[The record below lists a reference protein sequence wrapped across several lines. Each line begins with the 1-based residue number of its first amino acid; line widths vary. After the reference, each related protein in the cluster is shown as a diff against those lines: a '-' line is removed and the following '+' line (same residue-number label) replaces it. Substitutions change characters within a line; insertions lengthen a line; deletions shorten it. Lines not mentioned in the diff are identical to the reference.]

1 MMMAKAK
8 RIYLFLGF
16 ERLWHWTQV
25 LLCLGLVLTGF
36 SMHGTWHLTDFHTAW
51 YWHTRFGWALA
62 ILFAIEI
69 FWLLTTGQWKNYI
82 PTTQKIKDVAMYYM
96 VGIFKGEPH
105 PYHPHDAYSK
115 LNPLQRLAYLGIQ
128 VVLVPLM
135 VLTGLLM
142 IYYNKWPQW
151 GISLRLGPVAILHT
165 IGAFL
170 VIMFVIGHVYLTTTG
185 HTWYAH
191 ILAMITGW
199 EELPEG
205 EGVDTA

>member
-1 MMMAKAK
+1 MMAKMK

-25 LLCLGLVLTGF
+25 LLCLGLIITGF
-36 SMHGTWHLTDFHTAW
+36 NIHGTWHITEFKTAW
-51 YWHTRFGWALA
+51 YWHTRLGWALA
-62 ILFAIEI
+62 ILFVTEI
-69 FWLLTTGQWKNYI
+69 FWLLTTGQWKNYV
-82 PTTQKIKDVAMYYM
+82 PTTQKVKDVALYYA

-105 PYHPHDAYSK
+105 PYHPRDAYSK

-135 VLTGLLM
+135 VITGLLM
-142 IYYNKWPQW
+142 IYYNHWPEW
-151 GISLRLGPVAILHT
+151 GIGLRLGSVSLFHV

-170 VIMFVIGHVYLTTTG
+170 VLMFVIGHIYLATTG

-199 EELPEG
+199 EEIPEE
-205 EGVDTA
+205 EGTLETA